1 MVSEPPVHCFDRSRA
16 RAYRPNPAHSK
27 TAILVDIADA
37 SVTTSINAPF
47 GVQRFRGPFYIV
59 AEGAQSYG
67 VAKREFD
74 NSHIEVGQHRWT
86 KSKSV
91 LAYQAEDRSV
101 VETYIDDHRE
111 TSVVA
116 EPGAWIVRQS
126 SGEVMVLTPKE
137 FVERYIADNPAVD
150 PVDDGPR
157 SE

>member
-1 MVSEPPVHCFDRSRA
+1 MVSEPPVHRFDRSRA

-47 GVQRFRGPFYIV
+47 GVQRFRGPFYVV
-59 AEGAQSYG
+59 AEGAGSYG

-74 NSHIEVGQHRWT
+74 NSHVEVGQHRWA
-86 KSKSV
+86 KSEPV
-91 LAYQAEDRSV
+91 LAYQAEQRSV

-116 EPGAWIVRQS
+116 EPGAWIVRQK
-126 SGEVMVLTPKE
+126 SGEIMVIEPSE
-137 FVERYIADNPAVD
+137 FVARYVADDPDAD
-150 PVDDGPR
+150 PVEVDVD
-157 SE
+157 

>member
-1 MVSEPPVHCFDRSRA
+1 MGSKPPVHRFDRAKA
-16 RAYRPNPAHSK
+16 RAYLPNPNHAK
-27 TAILVDIADA
+27 TAILVDVADA
-37 SVTTSINAPF
+37 SATTAINAPF

-74 NSHIEVGQHRWT
+74 NSHVATGQNRWT
-86 KSKSV
+86 KSESV
-91 LAYQAEDRSV
+91 LAYQAEERSV

-111 TSVVA
+111 TSVVS

-126 SGEVMVLTPKE
+126 SGEIMVITPKD
-137 FVERYIADNPAVD
+137 FVERYVADDPAVD

>member
-1 MVSEPPVHCFDRSRA
+1 MVSEPPVHRFDRSRA
-16 RAYRPNPAHSK
+16 GSYRPNPTHSK
-27 TAILVDIADA
+27 TAILVDVADA
-37 SVTTSINAPF
+37 LSTTVINASF

-74 NSHIEVGQHRWT
+74 NSHVLAGRNRWA
-86 KSKSV
+86 KSESV
-91 LAYQAEDRSV
+91 LAYQADERSV

-126 SGEVMVLTPKE
+126 SGEVMVITPKD
-137 FVERYIADNPAVD
+137 FVERYVADNPAVD